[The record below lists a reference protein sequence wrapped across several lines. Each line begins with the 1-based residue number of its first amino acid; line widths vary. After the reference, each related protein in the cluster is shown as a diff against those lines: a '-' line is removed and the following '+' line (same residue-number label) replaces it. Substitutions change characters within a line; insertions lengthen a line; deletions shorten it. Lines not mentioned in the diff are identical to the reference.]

1 MAANTYVKDVL
12 YRVSTQ
18 LHDISPQFQRWTQKE
33 LVLWLNDGQRAIA
46 KYVPTSCSR
55 VDAIKLTPGTKQS
68 ISRIPADRVIPGDG
82 SVAAAVSGISLMSLI
97 RNMGANG
104 TSVGRAIRLVD
115 RDVLDTNSPNWHSEA
130 DTSVSSYV
138 FDPRTP
144 DIFYVSPGAHPTT
157 SVWVEASFIAD
168 PIDVPTTGNYA
179 HDGTDTT
186 KVSIDD
192 TFVDDL
198 TDYVLFRAYSKDAEN
213 AANLTLAAGYA
224 SQFKSS
230 IESHAKVITGINPN
244 IQLLAGNPLPST
256 PRA

>member
-18 LHDISPQFQRWTQKE
+18 LHDISPQFNRWTQKE
-33 LVLWLNDGQRAIA
+33 LVMWLNDGQRAIA

-55 VDAIKLTPGTKQS
+55 VDAIKLKPGTKQS
-68 ISRIPADRVIPGDG
+68 ISRIASDSVLPGDG
-82 SVAAAVSGISLMSLI
+82 STPAAVSGIALMSVI

-104 TSVGRAIRLVD
+104 LTVGRAIRLVD
-115 RDVLDTNSPNWHSEA
+115 RDVLDSSSPDWHTET
-130 DTSVSSYV
+130 DTKVSSYV

-144 DIFYVSPGAHPTT
+144 DIFYVSPGAHATT
-157 SVWVEASFIAD
+157 AVWAEASYIAD
-168 PIDVPTTGNYA
+168 PIDVPVGGSYA
-179 HDGTDTT
+179 HDGADTT

-224 SQFKSS
+224 SQFKDS
-230 IESHAKVITGINPN
+230 IESHAKVISGINPN